1 MSVAEVTKNIQ
12 IKHPDKLFIGGQW
25 VAPSSSAKIAI
36 ISPVTEEVMFSFAE
50 AREAD
55 VDRAVEAAREAF
67 DKGPWPRMS
76 PVDRSHYIRKFSQAI
91 AARNDALG
99 HAWTNQTGMLHALA
113 KATKDFV
120 CPIWDQHVSLADT
133 FEFEREYSSL
143 AGGGR
148 GLILREPV
156 GVVAGIVPWNA
167 PLLISSLKLAPALLA
182 GCTFILKASPETPI
196 EAYILAEIAEEIGLP
211 KGVLNVVAAERASS
225 EHLIRNPGVDKVSFT
240 GSTAV
245 GKRVAS
251 IVSERMGRY
260 TMELGG
266 KSAAI
271 VLDDMSV
278 EEAVSGLTQDI
289 CMMSGQYCMALSR
302 VIVPR
307 SRHDDFASEFK
318 RVFSAARA
326 GDPYDP
332 ASDLGPLAM
341 SRQLDRVLGYIAKGQ
356 EEGATLVAG
365 GQRPAGLDRGYFIE
379 PTIFSNVDNS
389 MTIAQ
394 EEIFGPVISL
404 IAAEDEEDA
413 IRIANDS
420 PFGLNGAVLTH
431 DDNRAL
437 DVMRRIRVGNI
448 SQNRF
453 RQDLTLG
460 FGGYKESGVGREGG
474 ADGLAAYLE
483 SKTVL
488 LNAER

>member
-1 MSVAEVTKNIQ
+1 MSAAEVTKNIR
-12 IKHPDKLFIGGQW
+12 IKHADKLFIGGEW
-25 VAPSSSAKIAI
+25 VAPSTGAKIAVV
-36 ISPVTEEVMFSFAE
+36 SPITEEMIFSFAE

-55 VDRAVEAAREAF
+55 VDRAVAAARKAF
-67 DKGPWPRMS
+67 DEGPWPRLS
-76 PVDRSHYIRKFSQAI
+76 PAERAGYIRKFSEAI
-91 AARNDALG
+91 AARNDELG
-99 HAWTNQTGMLHALA
+99 HAWTNQTGMVHALA
-113 KATKDFV
+113 GATKDFV
-120 CPIWDQHVSLADT
+120 CPIWDQHVGLADT
-133 FEFEREYSSL
+133 FEFEKEYASL

-148 GLILREPV
+148 GYILREPI
-156 GVVAGIVPWNA
+156 GVAAGIVPWNA

-211 KGVLNVVAAERASS
+211 KGVFNVIAADRTAS
-225 EHLIRNPGVDKVSFT
+225 EHLVRHRGVDKVSFT

-271 VLDDMSV
+271 ILDDMSV
-278 EEAVSGLTQDI
+278 EEAVAGLTADI
-289 CMMSGQYCMALSR
+289 CIMSGQYCMALSR

-307 SRHDDFASEFK
+307 RRHDDFASEFK
-318 RVFSAARA
+318 RVFSAARV

-332 ASDLGPLAM
+332 ESDLGPLAM
-341 SRQLDRVLGYIAKGQ
+341 SRQLDRVLGYIGKGK

-365 GQRPAGLDRGYFIE
+365 GGRPAGLDRGFFVE
-379 PTIFSNVDNS
+379 PTIFANVDNG
-389 MTIAQ
+389 MTIAR

-404 IAAEDEEDA
+404 IAAEDEGDA

-431 DDNRAL
+431 DDDRAYQ
-437 DVMRRIRVGNI
+437 VMRQIRAGNV

-488 LNAER
+488 LNNAR